1 MQNTA
6 SSEIHPSRSAA
17 TGLERR
23 KHRRKYCLWNA
34 RLDTASGAF
43 ACNVLNISKGG
54 AMLYL
59 AAPVAPKQ
67 IVALAVERL
76 GTLGAEV
83 VWRIHDKNKV
93 GLRFTEEPE
102 KVVGILGD
110 MLPPDPPTDLQLGI

>member
-6 SSEIHPSRSAA
+6 SSEIHPARSAA

-23 KHRRKYCLWNA
+23 KHRRKTGLWNA
-34 RLDTASGAF
+34 RLDTACGAF

-76 GTLGAEV
+76 GTLVAEV

>member
-1 MQNTA
+1 MQTTA
-6 SSEIHPSRSAA
+6 LFENHPARSAA
-17 TGLERR
+17 PGLERR
-23 KHRRKYCLWNA
+23 KHRRKCGMWNA

-43 ACNVLNISKGG
+43 ACNILNISKGG

-67 IVALAVERL
+67 IVTLAVERL
-76 GTLGAEV
+76 GALGAEV
-83 VWRIHDKNKV
+83 VWRLHDKNKV